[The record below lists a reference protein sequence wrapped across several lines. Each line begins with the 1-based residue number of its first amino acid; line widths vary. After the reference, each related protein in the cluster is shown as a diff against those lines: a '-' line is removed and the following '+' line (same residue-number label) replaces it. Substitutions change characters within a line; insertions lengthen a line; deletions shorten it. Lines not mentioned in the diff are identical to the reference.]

1 MNDQEKIMQKQLQ
14 DFMESCP
21 AKSVISAAMGFVFGP
36 VCALFISSFGNRLMV

>member
-21 AKSVISAAMGFVFGP
+21 AKSVISAAMGCV
-36 VCALFISSFGNRLMV
+36 LFISSFGNRLMV